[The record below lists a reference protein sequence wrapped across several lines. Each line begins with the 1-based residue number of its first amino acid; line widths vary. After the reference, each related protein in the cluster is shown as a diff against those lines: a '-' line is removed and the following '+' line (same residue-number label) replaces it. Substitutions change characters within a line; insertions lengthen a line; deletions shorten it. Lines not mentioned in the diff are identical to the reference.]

1 MADTT
6 VAILSSNILGPQA
19 LLDHGFDWVEEP
31 DATKLAIALSKLY
44 SMEQGWKARIRQ
56 WQTEGAMGDDFA
68 EVSPGA
74 LVWLVAIDSDEF
86 ARRNNHAL
94 GKIAQ
99 MVGSCEPHAKIC
111 FDSDRFDA
119 QAIALRLSETLR
131 LRSPISCGSTSGK
144 RKAKANEVRSQCQA
158 AVAGGALLPA

>member
-1 MADTT
+1 
-6 VAILSSNILGPQA
+6 
-19 LLDHGFDWVEEP
+19 
-31 DATKLAIALSKLY
+31 
-44 SMEQGWKARIRQ
+44 
-56 WQTEGAMGDDFA
+56 MGDDLV

-131 LRSPISCGSTSGK
+131 LRSPISFGSTSGK
-144 RKAKANEVRSQCQA
+144 RTTKADEVRSQCQA

>member
-1 MADTT
+1 MADIS
-6 VAILSSNILGPQA
+6 VAILSSNILGPQS

-31 DATKLAIALSKLY
+31 DATKLATAISKLY

-56 WQTEGAMGDDFA
+56 WQTEGAMGDDPL
-68 EVSPGA
+68 EVSPGV

-86 ARRNNHAL
+86 ARSNNHAL
-94 GKIAQ
+94 GKTVQ
-99 MVGSCEPHAKIC
+99 MVGSREPHAKIC

-131 LRSPISCGSTSGK
+131 LCSPILYGTTSGK
-144 RKAKANEVRSQCQA
+144 KKAQADEVRSQCQA